1 MVEGIE
7 FDGPVSETLRQTQAL
22 WQNYLNRIKKGVL
35 LYNKTPIYG
44 TYQVLST
51 QGITLEKAT

>member
-1 MVEGIE
+1 
-7 FDGPVSETLRQTQAL
+7 
-22 WQNYLNRIKKGVL
+22 L
-35 LYNKTPIYG
+35 LFNKTPSHG